1 MGLSFRT
8 VLLSLSVGLLLVTV
22 LAIGALTL
30 FSTQRSVDRLGVALQ
45 ERITRGA
52 ADKLEALLAPARAAL
67 LENRTAAARGLLPLD
82 DQLALSE
89 RLVDRLRHEPTLTWL
104 SYGDEQGRFTGAWRR
119 EDGAIIAN
127 RSWIGA
133 DGRGRLIEELVSPE
147 GRRETVRTSEDWRY
161 DPRQR
166 PFYALGRRAAGVA
179 WTPPYEWWDG
189 KGLGITATLANRRGG
204 TLEGVFTADL
214 HLSELSSFLDRLTPE
229 RTGRVYIVAR
239 DGTVIAGPSAA
250 TVGTTVADPVL
261 AAALARAG
269 DEPWRR
275 DADRPLVLDLTLAG
289 REYGVGLQPLGLG
302 DGIEWAA
309 VSYVPA
315 DELFGFVRTNLRW
328 TLAIGG
334 LAMALA
340 LILAT
345 VLSLRVTRRLDRLA
359 EELEAVGRFELE
371 PGVTA
376 PSRIREIR
384 LVSEAADRMKAGL
397 RSFSRYVPPA
407 IVRDLVVSAREAAL
421 GVERQTLTVFFSD
434 VEGFSRLC
442 TAMPPDQLVEVLSG
456 YFSIIEQTI
465 NRHGGTL
472 DKFMGDGVIALFNAP
487 AALPDHAAAAC
498 ETALDIVAR
507 LRPARAHWEKR
518 GKPPTRTRIGLHTGP
533 ALVGNLGTPT
543 RFQYTA
549 VGGTVNFASRLQ
561 LLNKVYRTEIIASQT
576 THDAAGPG
584 YEWRRLDRVRTTETG
599 EAEWV
604 YELLDRRGVPEAG
617 ILDARDRYEW
627 AMDRLVSGD
636 AGVAAQAFAR
646 LTRAWPGD
654 RATQVMLA
662 RAEAILQVPGTPRP
676 EIVLTRADI
685 DAAS

>member
-1 MGLSFRT
+1 MGLSFRA

-22 LAIGALTL
+22 LAIGALSL
-30 FSTQRSVDRLGVALQ
+30 FNTQRSVDRLGVALR
-45 ERITRGA
+45 ESISRGT

-67 LENRTAAARGLLPLD
+67 LEHQSAAARGLLPVG
-82 DQLALSE
+82 DQFALSE
-89 RLVDRLRHEPTLTWL
+89 RLVERLRHEPTLTWL

-127 RSWIGA
+127 RSWIGG
-133 DGRGRLIEELVSPE
+133 DGRGRLIEEVVFPD
-147 GRRETVRTSEDWRY
+147 GRRERVRASEDWRY

-166 PFYALGRRAAGVA
+166 PFYALGRHADGVA

-189 KGLGITATLANRRGG
+189 KGLGITATVAHRRRGK
-204 TLEGVFTADL
+204 LEGAFTADL
-214 HLSELSSFLDRLTPE
+214 HLRELSSFLDRLAPG
-229 RTGRVYIVAR
+229 RTGRIYIVAR
-239 DGTVIAGPSAA
+239 GGAVIAGPSGA
-250 TVGTTVADPVL
+250 TVGTAAADPVL
-261 AAALARAG
+261 SAALAVRG

-275 DADRPLVLDLTLAG
+275 DAERPLVFNLEHAG
-289 REYGVGLQPLGLG
+289 REYGVGIQPLRLG

-315 DELFGFVRTNLRW
+315 DELFGFVRANLRW
-328 TLAIGG
+328 TIAIGG

-340 LILAT
+340 LVLAI

-359 EELEAVGRFELE
+359 AELEGVGRFELE
-371 PGVTA
+371 PSVGA

-384 LVSEAADRMKAGL
+384 LVAEAADRMKAGL
-397 RSFSRYVPPA
+397 RSFSRYVPLV
-407 IVRDLVVSAREAAL
+407 IVRELVVSAREAAL

-442 TAMPPDQLVEVLSG
+442 TVMPPDQLVQVLSG
-456 YFSIIEQTI
+456 YFSIIEETI
-465 NRHGGTL
+465 ARHRGTL

-487 AALPDHAAAAC
+487 FSLPQHAAAAC
-498 ETALDIVAR
+498 ETALDVVVQ
-507 LRPARAHWEKR
+507 LRPARAHWERR

-533 ALVGNLGTPT
+533 ALVGNLGTAT

-561 LLNKVYRTEIIASQT
+561 LLNKVYRTEIIASQAT
-576 THDAAGPG
+576 RDAAGDG
-584 YEWRRLDRVRTTETG
+584 YEWRRLDRVRTAEAG

-604 YELLDRRGVPEAG
+604 HELIDRRDAPSARV
-617 ILDARDRYEW
+617 LDARDRYEW
-627 AMDRLVSGD
+627 ALDRLMSGEPD
-636 AGVAAQAFAR
+636 VAARAFAR
-646 LTRAWPGD
+646 LAEAWPDD
-654 RATQVMLA
+654 RATAIMLA
-662 RAEAILQVPGTPRP
+662 RAEAVLRAPGMPLP